1 MKLSIF
7 KIRDNKTQLFI
18 TTKYNKSIKKTFL
31 KTILIDHTPSLVATL
46 QESELVIKFIRAR
59 SWHEYLKLLW
69 NRSRITKEIKGSRL
83 LKSIGLRVPKIHE
96 TGFGIIPSKRHE
108 YLGYYIMENLS
119 HSGFQE
125 LSKLIIEGGL
135 EDLMREKIMFSVY
148 QGLKTMRDHHIVFSD
163 FHLDN
168 VFANN
173 VGDITWIDTGITTY
187 HKMNEKKFRDKFNY
201 SITRYIN
208 YEYEGKT
215 LLSQDEKAI
224 FNKLMITLQ

>member
-7 KIRDNKTQLFI
+7 KIRDNKTQPFV

-46 QESELVIKFIRAR
+46 QESGLVIKFIRAR

-69 NRSRITKEIKGSRL
+69 NRSRITKEIKGNQL

-108 YLGYYIMENLS
+108 YLGYYIMDNLS

-125 LSKLIIEGGL
+125 LSKLIIEEEL
-135 EDLMREKIMFSVY
+135 DDLMREKIMFAVY
-148 QGLKTMRDHHIVFSD
+148 EGLKVMRDHRIVFSD

-168 VFANN
+168 VFANGIGN
-173 VGDITWIDTGITTY
+173 ITWIDTGITTY
-187 HKMNEKKFRDKFNY
+187 NPINKKKFCFKYNQ

-208 YEYEGKT
+208 YEYEGKI

-224 FNKLMITLQ
+224 FKKLMITLQ